1 MSQRE
6 LDVSLQVLHNSGAPH
21 ILGSH
26 NSSADDLDR
35 AEAATMT
42 ASHLRVH
49 LIDGASQG
57 QIPVLAV
64 HIVGTG
70 ARVVLDPDAVVL
82 DDVTVLLGDLE
93 WGSKNKRLGSSEMT
107 QNFATKNERYI
118 QRNPSNLKIKAG
130 WWGLFACQ
138 ISSDKLIDNLFYT

>member
-1 MSQRE
+1 MYMCYHHNCSKKHQKR
-6 LDVSLQVLHNSGAPH
+6 SL
-21 ILGSH
+21 
-26 NSSADDLDR
+26 
-35 AEAATMT
+35 T
-42 ASHLRVH
+42 H

-93 WGSKNKRLGSSEMT
+93 WGSNNKSLGS
-107 QNFATKNERYI
+107 
-118 QRNPSNLKIKAG
+118 
-130 WWGLFACQ
+130 
-138 ISSDKLIDNLFYT
+138 